1 MTDEQLQKAQRL
13 KSKIDSI
20 SHEIYIWEKA
30 FKIQAIDLF
39 YKEDDR
45 YISSTLSCLINFEE
59 LKEFALRDLKRRRE
73 ELEKEYAEL

>member
-1 MTDEQLQKAQRL
+1 MTDEQLQKAQLL
-13 KSKIDSI
+13 KSQIDSI

-30 FKIQAIDLF
+30 FRIQSIDLS

-45 YISSTLSCLINFEE
+45 YMSTTLSCLINFEG
-59 LKEFALRDLKRRRE
+59 LKEFALRDLKRRLE